1 VVCSRN
7 GGLLQRNQWDI
18 PVEID
23 MEPTKLQLPEHHLP
37 DIMFVVALDAFRVH
51 LGLSK
56 SGEMCTFNIWPSK
69 KGDVMDTNV

>member
-1 VVCSRN
+1 MDRWFAQEMVDYCRE
-7 GGLLQRNQWDI
+7 RNQWDI

-37 DIMFVVALDAFRVH
+37 DIMFGVALDAFRVH

-56 SGEMCTFNIWPSK
+56 SGETCT
-69 KGDVMDTNV
+69 